1 MKYPVNL
8 IIFDFDGVIID
19 SGQDIASAVQHV
31 LKLFDQPVLSRE
43 EIIGYIGHG
52 VEYLIRKCFKSCD
65 DDTIKQVIPIY
76 RKHYLENAVVET
88 RLYEHVEETLEYI
101 NKPGEDNKI
110 ALVTNKPEDLTYKIL
125 DVFGVKQYFDMVVGP
140 ESVKKM
146 KPDPEGILQV
156 LEQFKIP
163 PQQAIMVGDSH
174 VDVEAGK
181 NAGTV
186 TCGVTYGLGN
196 REELIKSS
204 PDILINDLGE
214 LLEHIENIPAGS
226 PKI

>member
-19 SGQDIASAVQHV
+19 SGRDIASAVQHV
-31 LKLFDQPVLSRE
+31 LKLFDQPILSRE

-65 DDTIKQVIPIY
+65 DDTIKQVIPVY

-101 NKPGEDNKI
+101 KKSGEDNKI

-125 DVFGVKQYFDMVVGP
+125 EVLGVKQYFDMVVGP
-140 ESVKKM
+140 ESVRKM
-146 KPDPEGILQV
+146 KPDPEGILLV

-196 REELIKSS
+196 REELINSS